1 MINLISNA
9 VKFTDTGTIT
19 CRAERRNGELVVS
32 VIDTGMGI
40 APADQ
45 PKVFERFKQVGDT
58 LTDKPKGTGLGLPI
72 CREIV
77 EHHGGRVWVE
87 SELGKGSTFSFSLP
101 VCGDRPGVAPPPI
114 ELAAL
119 IRQLRDQVV
128 VTTPRTSE
136 RTAAHPGR
144 GRRPNIR
151 ELLMQEFTEAGYQ
164 VDVAGNGREALQVV
178 RRDRPDLS
186 CSTS

>member
-1 MINLISNA
+1 
-9 VKFTDTGTIT
+9 
-19 CRAERRNGELVVS
+19 
-32 VIDTGMGI
+32 MGI

-101 VCGDRPGVAPPPI
+101 VPAAAAGAVAP
-114 ELAAL
+114 AA
-119 IRQLRDQVV
+119 RRWNW
-128 VTTPRTSE
+128 PR
-136 RTAAHPGR
+136 
-144 GRRPNIR
+144 
-151 ELLMQEFTEAGYQ
+151 
-164 VDVAGNGREALQVV
+164 
-178 RRDRPDLS
+178 
-186 CSTS
+186 